1 MENGS
6 RTPST
11 VVIVFLIY
19 FLVCSPKRRCQQR
32 NTLHPERCDERRIQ
46 KLADLAQEKR
56 QKPLAALRIKE
67 KENKKKMTFDILLVN
82 SLSASTVTSYDKR
95 IEQRGRAGA
104 VRGDH
109 RSFPRTFIIMARR
122 CRQEPRP
129 PSPLSRETV
138 FSMRLSEHFR
148 VHLKLQRI
156 SAFSRKKNKTRK
168 TKEKKKKKKTPRN
181 S

>member
-1 MENGS
+1 
-6 RTPST
+6 
-11 VVIVFLIY
+11 
-19 FLVCSPKRRCQQR
+19 
-32 NTLHPERCDERRIQ
+32 
-46 KLADLAQEKR
+46 
-56 QKPLAALRIKE
+56 
-67 KENKKKMTFDILLVN
+67 MTFDILLVN
-82 SLSASTVTSYDKR
+82 SLSASTVKSYDKR

-122 CRQEPRP
+122 RRQEPRP

-168 TKEKKKKKKTPRN
+168 TKEKKKKQKKKHHGTPRD
-181 S
+181 SKPSHRIRVTAYESTRSTKKKKMSATYPEA